1 METKTT
7 QDRVIDHI
15 SWRLNVPPTRI
26 YPYTRLQDHLHLDA
40 LDLMLLIVELE
51 SRFNVFL
58 TSEEVE
64 GIETVQDASF
74 LFQKHA
80 A

>member
-7 QDRVIDHI
+7 QDRVIDLI

-26 YPYTRLQDHLHLDA
+26 YPYTRLQDDLLLDA
-40 LDLMLLIVELE
+40 LDMMLLIVELE
-51 SRFNVFL
+51 SRFNIFL
-58 TSEEVE
+58 TTEEVE

-74 LFQKHA
+74 LFQKYA